1 MAVPPPA
8 GSKPIY
14 YEVPSFD
21 SIDEERK
28 YKKERLAAG
37 FRIFGKFGFSEG
49 VAGHI
54 NGSRPRAN

>member
-28 YKKERLAAG
+28 YKKEQREREQNLAKAHELHKKRNKKLFEKG
-37 FRIFGKFGFSEG
+37 EKK
-49 VAGHI
+49 
-54 NGSRPRAN
+54 